1 MLKRK
6 VYDRLLSWKNSPSK
20 RALLV
25 TGARQI
31 GKTYIIRKFAEE
43 QYESVVELNF
53 ILDPDAKSIFERTDS
68 AKDIMLRLSLV
79 SPVQLLPG
87 RTCIF
92 LDEIQEAPEALTAIK
107 GLVDQGD
114 YDFILS
120 GSLLGVELN
129 NIRSNPVGYASTVKM
144 FPLDFEEFCWANGVE
159 PNVFEYLA
167 QCLASQTQIDCSVN
181 ERMLDL
187 FRKYLVVGGMPDAVQ
202 TYVASNNLAMVRDV
216 QESVRDWYRTDI
228 TKYCPKENRL
238 KAKDA
243 YDLVPSELDNPNK
256 RFVLKNLN
264 ERARLRS
271 YEDAFLWISAANVT
285 LPVFNVEEPA
295 SPLLASKQRNLF
307 KLFYSDVGLLTSSYS
322 RKTALSLLDG
332 TSEINH
338 GSAYENAVA
347 QELAAHGFDLYYFN
361 SKKFGGIDFVIED
374 RDGEVLPIEVKSG
387 KSYRNHSAISNVL
400 EVENFHLAKG
410 HVFGAENIQCV
421 GKILYAPIYCV
432 SLLVNE

>member
-6 VYDRLLSWKNSPSK
+6 VYDRLLSWKKSPSK

-31 GKTYIIRKFAEE
+31 GKTYIVRKFAQEN
-43 QYESVVELNF
+43 YDSFVEFNF
-53 ILDPDAKSIFERTDS
+53 ILNPDAKSIFQRNSS
-68 AKDIMLRLSLV
+68 ANDILMRLSLLAP
-79 SPVQLLPG
+79 SGLPVG

-129 NIRSNPVGYASTVKM
+129 NIRSNPVGYTSTVKM
-144 FPLDFEEFCWANGVE
+144 FPLDFEEFCWANGVASE
-159 PNVFEYLA
+159 MFAYLA
-167 QCLASQTQIDCSVN
+167 QHFADEKPIDGPVHN
-181 ERMLDL
+181 RLLDL

-202 TYVASNNLAMVRDV
+202 TFISSNDLSMVRDV
-216 QESVRDWYRTDI
+216 QEAVRDWYLDDI
-228 TKYCPKENRL
+228 SKYCPREIRL

-243 YDLVPSELDNPNK
+243 YRLVPSELDNPNK
-256 RFVLKNLN
+256 RFVLKSLS
-264 ERARLRS
+264 EHARLRS

-285 LPVFNVEEPA
+285 LPVYNVEAPA

-322 RKTALSLLDG
+322 RKTAFSLLG
-332 TSEINH
+332 ETPETNH
-338 GSAYENAVA
+338 GSVYESVVA
-347 QELAAHGFDLYYFN
+347 QELAAHGYPLYYFN
-361 SKKFGGIDFVIED
+361 SKKLGEIDFVIEN

-387 KSYRNHSAISNVL
+387 KSYRRHSAIDNVL
-400 EVENFHLAKG
+400 GVKNYHLDTAY
-410 HVFGAENIQCV
+410 VLGAENIQRV
-421 GKILYAPIYCV
+421 DKVLYAPIYCIG
-432 SLLVNE
+432 LLKNE

>member
-6 VYDRLLSWKNSPSK
+6 VYDRLVSWKKSPSK

-31 GKTYIIRKFAEE
+31 GKTYIVRKFAEE
-43 QYESVVELNF
+43 HYESVVELNF
-53 ILDPDAKSIFERTDS
+53 ILDPDAKSIFERTNS
-68 AKDIMLRLSLV
+68 AGDILLRLSLV
-79 SPVQLLPG
+79 APSPLLPG

-107 GLVDQGD
+107 GLIEQGD

-129 NIRSNPVGYASTVKM
+129 NIRSNPVGYVSTIKM
-144 FPLDFEEFCWANGVE
+144 FPLDFEEFCWANGIAL
-159 PNVFEYLA
+159 NVFEYLA
-167 QCLASQTQIDCSVN
+167 QCFANEDPIDAPIN

-202 TYVASNNLAMVRDV
+202 TYVASNDLAMVRDV
-216 QESVRDWYRTDI
+216 QESVRDWYRADI
-228 TKYCPKENRL
+228 TKYCSKENRL
-238 KAKDA
+238 KAKEA

-256 RFVLKNLN
+256 RFVLKSLN
-264 ERARLRS
+264 EHARLRS

-285 LPVFNVEEPA
+285 LPAYNVEEPS

-332 TSEINH
+332 TSEVNH
-338 GSAYENAVA
+338 GSAYESAAA
-347 QELAAHGFDLYYFN
+347 QELAAHGYDPYYFN
-361 SKKFGGIDFVIED
+361 SKKHGEIDFVIED
-374 RDGEVLPIEVKSG
+374 RDGEVFPIEVKSG
-387 KSYRNHSAISNVL
+387 KSYKRHSAISNVL
-400 EVENFHLAKG
+400 EVDNYHLEKG
-410 HVFGAENIQCV
+410 YVFGAENIQCI
-421 GKILYAPIYCV
+421 GKILYAPIYCIG
-432 SLLVNE
+432 LLVNE

>member
-6 VYDRLLSWKNSPSK
+6 VYNRLLAWKNSPSK

-25 TGARQI
+25 IGARQI
-31 GKTYIIRKFAEE
+31 GKTYIIRKFIEE
-43 QYESVVELNF
+43 HYESAVELNF
-53 ILDPDAKSIFERTDS
+53 ILDPDSKSIFERTRSTD
-68 AKDIMLRLSLV
+68 DILMRLSLV
-79 SPVQLLPG
+79 SSSALIPG

-120 GSLLGVELN
+120 GSLLGVEPN
-129 NIRSNPVGYASTVKM
+129 NIRSNPVGYALTVKM
-144 FPLDFEEFCWANGVE
+144 FPLDFEEFCWANDIS
-159 PNVFEYLA
+159 PNVFDYLA
-167 QCLASQTQIDCSVN
+167 QCFADEKSIDGLVN
-181 ERMLDL
+181 ARMLDL

-202 TYVASNNLAMVRDV
+202 TYVSSNNLAMVRDV
-216 QESVRDWYRTDI
+216 QEAVRDWYRTDI
-228 TKYCPKENRL
+228 TKYCPRENRL
-238 KAKDA
+238 KAKEA

-256 RFVLKNLN
+256 RFILKSLN
-264 ERARLRS
+264 EHARLRT

-285 LPVFNVEEPA
+285 LPVYNVEEPA

-332 TSEINH
+332 TTETNH
-338 GSAYENAVA
+338 GSAYENIVA
-347 QELAAHGFDLYYFN
+347 QELVAHGFSLYYYN
-361 SKKFGGIDFVIED
+361 SKKLGEVDFVIED

-387 KSYRNHSAISNVL
+387 KAYKRHSAISNVL
-400 EVENFHLAKG
+400 GVANYRLAKG
-410 HVFGAENIQCV
+410 LVLGSENIKRD

-432 SLLVNE
+432 SLLKNE